1 MNALTARTLCTLP
14 AELQT
19 QIRAHRHD
27 DLDELVQ
34 AAALALLETRS
45 GDTMAAIFKRARSAA
60 RRFTQDLAHH
70 SAGLDA
76 VAEVAAGRQE
86 PTPLRRRDITREI
99 VQQHGVT
106 QRRARQIVQEQIA
119 RAKANR
125 DLFADNGN
133 DGDDWEGWK

>member
-19 QIRAHRHD
+19 QIRAHRFGD

-34 AAALALLETRS
+34 AAALALLEAHS
-45 GDTMAAIFKRARSAA
+45 GDTLAAIFKRARSAA

-70 SAGLDA
+70 SAGLDD
-76 VAEVAAGRQE
+76 VGDVAAGRYE
-86 PTPLRRRDITREI
+86 PTPLRRQDITREI

-106 QRRARQIVQEQIA
+106 PRRARQIVAAQLE
-119 RAKANR
+119 RAKQG
-125 DLFADNGN
+125 DLFAGN
-133 DGDDWEGWK
+133 ESGVAV

>member
-34 AAALALLETRS
+34 AAALALLEAKS
-45 GDTMAAIFKRARSAA
+45 SDTMSQIFKRARSAA

-70 SAGLDA
+70 SRPLDA
-76 VAEVAAGRQE
+76 VAEVAVTDRQE
-86 PTPLRRRDITREI
+86 PSPTRRRDITREI

-125 DLFADNGN
+125 DLFAD
-133 DGDDWEGWK
+133 DESEVQA